1 MENKLLKTVGKGY
14 FLAVA
19 FLMYFFIKQ
28 TVNAFGGIS
37 YRHIL
42 SLVLFASAFVYFLV
56 KPNLA
61 RGAATVKPT
70 LVYCLP
76 MLVTITVS
84 LYIWF
89 STQVH
94 TDVMLRGIS
103 NVLIFMNMLSATLA
117 AISLLYVFG
126 ENGIWYNLIA
136 ILASNLLTLVEAI
149 MEYGLGTFMSEF
161 AALIASFGVVLGSAI
176 KRAEIH
182 ELAFCLGAYLLYMLL
197 KPQKKVTFF
206 VLLALT
212 GFCFIAAFKR
222 IAIIAVIASLLIGW
236 GLLWIAKYHKKTSR
250 ALTILIAVL
259 AMIGLEAY
267 IVCIKLDMFDLLE
280 KIGIETMGRAK
291 VYNLVD
297 PFYSFSPEFIGH
309 GMGFLNYYR
318 INNPNVLVISLHNDF
333 LQFFIELG
341 FWGYILWLS
350 ALLLIRVCFFSRKG
364 KVENGIVCLCLCLY
378 LVIVSLTDNTM
389 SYPLVTTTLAII
401 MIGHNFDKEVQT
413 KEALFG
419 AVSLPHM

>member
-1 MENKLLKTVGKGY
+1 MENKLLKTVWKGY

-19 FLMYFFIKQ
+19 FLMYFFIYEK
-28 TVNAFGGIS
+28 VNAFGGIS

-42 SLVLFASAFVYFLV
+42 SLVLFASTFVYFLV

-61 RGAATVKPT
+61 RGVATVKPT

-76 MLVTITVS
+76 MLVIVTVS
-84 LYIWF
+84 LLIWF
-89 STQVH
+89 STQVD

-103 NVLIFMNMLSATLA
+103 NVFIFINMLSATLA
-117 AISLLYVFG
+117 AISFLYVFG
-126 ENGIWYNLIA
+126 EKGIWYNLIV
-136 ILASNLLTLVEAI
+136 ILASNLLMLFESI
-149 MEYGLGTFMSEF
+149 MEYGLGTFMSQF
-161 AALIASFGVVLGSAI
+161 VSVLTSFGMVGGAAI
-176 KRAEIH
+176 GRAEIH

-250 ALTILIAVL
+250 ALTILIAIL

-318 INNPNVLVISLHNDF
+318 IHNPNVLLVTLHNDF

-350 ALLLIRVCFFSRKG
+350 ALLLIRVCFFSGKG

-378 LVIVSLTDNTM
+378 LAIVSLTDNTM
-389 SYPLVTTTLAII
+389 HYPLVTTTLAII

-419 AVSLPHM
+419 SVSLPHM